1 MAAGA
6 NRTSPGEAAASSQP
20 GQAGPGGLRRAY
32 QANERVIIGGATLLA
47 FLLLWE
53 TSSRLAWVNP
63 LFISSPTKVVQA
75 AIEVFSTAEFRNDMG
90 VSAVEFIVGYL
101 AAIAVGVPLGLAVGW
116 FKRLYYLL
124 SPFIHILNTIP
135 RITLLPIIIIWFG
148 IGIWSKVMVVFLGA
162 VIPILISTY
171 SGVSNS
177 EERFMR
183 VARSFNATRGR
194 VFRTIV
200 LPGTVP
206 FIFTGLK
213 YGSGRALLGVIV
225 GELYAATAGVGYFI
239 ASAGNAF
246 QTDKMLVGVLLVVFV
261 GLVTVESLAWLER
274 RFDAWRPRVGSSE

>member
-1 MAAGA
+1 MAELQLSPGA
-6 NRTSPGEAAASSQP
+6 APAATPPTSP
-20 GQAGPGGLRRAY
+20 AGPGRLKRLY
-32 QANERVIIGGATLLA
+32 QSSERGIIGATTLLA

-53 TSSRLAWVNP
+53 TASRLAWVNP
-63 LFISSPTKVVQA
+63 LFISSPTKVVLA
-75 AIEVFSTAEFRNDMG
+75 AQEVFAQAEFRGDMSI
-90 VSAVEFIVGYL
+90 SATEFVVGYV

-116 FKRLYYLL
+116 FKRLYFLL

-135 RITLLPIIIIWFG
+135 RITLLPLIIIWFG
-148 IGIWSKVMVVFLGA
+148 IGIWSKVAVVFLGA
-162 VIPILISTY
+162 VIPIIISTY
-171 SGVSNS
+171 SGVKARD
-177 EERFMR
+177 ERLLK
-183 VARSFNATRGR
+183 VARSFNATPGR

-225 GELYAATAGVGYFI
+225 GELYAATAGIGYFI

-261 GLVTVESLAWLER
+261 GVVTVEGLGWVER